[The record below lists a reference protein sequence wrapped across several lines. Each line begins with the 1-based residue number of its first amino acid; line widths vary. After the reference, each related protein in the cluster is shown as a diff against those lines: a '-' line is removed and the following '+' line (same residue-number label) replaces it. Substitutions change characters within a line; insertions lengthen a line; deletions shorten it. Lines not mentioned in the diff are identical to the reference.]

1 MPGATNQHSL
11 PAIRGESG
19 LAKQVRAAVLWR
31 SGGQIAAQIVQWGA
45 TFLVIRILTPAD
57 YGLFAMTGVVM
68 AFMSMLDGYGL
79 ANGLIRQ
86 PHVTPRMIRQLLGM
100 LVLLNAGLA
109 AVQVA
114 IAPLAA
120 GYYRQHEVAHLLR
133 VQALMYLTTPF
144 IALPAALLARRMDFR
159 AQAKANMLA
168 AAAAAATALAGALAG
183 WGVWTLVAA
192 PFALFT
198 VRAIAMT
205 WQARA
210 FVLPLFDFRGAG
222 HLARYG
228 GLMALGQLFWFV
240 QSQADV
246 FVAGRSFSAHLL
258 GIYTTSLFLAQI
270 FVAKFVP
277 ALNDVAFSAYARL
290 QDDVPARAAAFAKAV
305 RVVMAAALPFYLG
318 LAATAEPLVLAML
331 GEKWREAV
339 PVVRWLALAMPF
351 VTMQVLYQP
360 ACDAIGRPGVSV
372 RNGATGAAI
381 MAGAFVL
388 GVDGGASGLA
398 LAWVAGAPLYLL
410 LGSRRAL
417 PAIGARGRDVLAAV
431 RPALGAALAMAAVV
445 VASDALLLPPLAPVP
460 RLAVLVAIG
469 VAAYAGA
476 LVALARPLVR
486 ELAAL
491 ARR

>member
-1 MPGATNQHSL
+1 MAGATNHIANHASE
-11 PAIRGESG
+11 AESG
-19 LAKQVRAAVLWR
+19 LAQQVRAAVLWR
-31 SGGQIAAQIVQWGA
+31 SGGQITAQIVQWGA

-100 LVLLNAGLA
+100 LIVLNAGLA
-109 AVQVA
+109 TVQCA

-120 GYYRQHEVAHLLR
+120 AYYRQPEVAALLR

-144 IALPAALLARRMDFR
+144 IALPAALLARAMDFR

-168 AAAAAATALAGALAG
+168 AVAAAGTALAGAWSG

-192 PFALFT
+192 PFVLFT
-198 VRAIAMT
+198 TRAVAMT

-210 FVLPLFDFRGAG
+210 FVLPSFDFRGAG

-246 FVAGRSFSAHLL
+246 FVAGRTFSAHAL

-290 QDDVPARAAAFAKAV
+290 QDDAAARALAFAKAV

-331 GEKWREAV
+331 GEKWRQAI
-339 PVVRWLALAMPF
+339 PVVRLLALAMPF
-351 VTMQVLYQP
+351 VTVQVLYQP
-360 ACDAIGRPGVSV
+360 ACDAIGRPGISV

-381 MAGAFVL
+381 MAVAFLL
-388 GVDGGASGLA
+388 GVGGGATGLA
-398 LAWVAGAPLYLL
+398 AAWLAGAPLYLL

-417 PAIGARGRDVLAAV
+417 PAIGARGRDVLRAV
-431 RPALGAALAMAAVV
+431 RPALIAALMMAAVV
-445 VASDALLLPPLAPVP
+445 VATDRLLPPLAPVP
-460 RLAVLVAIG
+460 RLALLVALGVVAYG
-469 VAAYAGA
+469 VALSAIARPLLRE
-476 LVALARPLVR
+476 LVALARR
-486 ELAAL
+486 A
-491 ARR
+491 

>member
-1 MPGATNQHSL
+1 MASATNQRSTHASQ
-11 PAIRGESG
+11 RDSG
-19 LAKQVRAAVLWR
+19 LARQVRAAVLWR

-45 TFLVIRILTPAD
+45 TFLVIRILSPSD

-68 AFMSMLDGYGL
+68 ALMGMLDGYGL

-86 PHVTPRMIRQLLGM
+86 SHVTPRMIRQLLGM
-100 LVLLNAGLA
+100 LIVVNVALA
-109 AVQVA
+109 AIQVA

-120 GYYRQHEVAHLLR
+120 AYYRQPEVAALLR

-144 IALPAALLARRMDFR
+144 IALPAAMLARAMDFR

-168 AAAAAATALAGALAG
+168 AVAGAVTALAGALAG

-192 PFALFT
+192 PFMLFL

-210 FVLPLFDFRGAG
+210 FVLPSFDFRGAG

-228 GLMALGQLFWFV
+228 GVMALGQLFWFV

-246 FVAGRSFSAHLL
+246 FIAGRHFSAHLL

-270 FVAKFVP
+270 VVAKFVP

-290 QDDVPARAAAFAKAV
+290 QHHADARAQAFVKGV

-331 GEKWREAV
+331 GEKWREAI
-339 PVVRWLALAMPF
+339 PVVRVLALAMPF
-351 VTMQVLYQP
+351 MTMQVLYQP
-360 ACDAIGRPGVSV
+360 ACDAIGRPGISV

-381 MAGAFVL
+381 MAAAFAV
-388 GVDGGASGLA
+388 GVGGGATGLA
-398 LAWVAGAPLYLL
+398 MAWCVGAPLYLL

-417 PAIGARGRDVLAAV
+417 PAIGARGVDVFRAV
-431 RPALGAALAMAAVV
+431 RPAATAALAMAAIVI
-445 VASDALLLPPLAPVP
+445 AIDRSLPPLAAVP
-460 RLAVLVAIG
+460 RLAVLVVVG
-469 VAAYAGA
+469 VAAYAAA
-476 LVALARPLVR
+476 LLILARSLVR

>member
-1 MPGATNQHSL
+1 MVGATNQLSNHASGGD
-11 PAIRGESG
+11 AG

-45 TFLVIRILTPAD
+45 TFLVIRILSPSD

-68 AFMSMLDGYGL
+68 ALMGMLDGYGL

-86 PHVTPRMIRQLLGM
+86 SHVTPRMIRQLLGM
-100 LVLLNAGLA
+100 LIAVNVGLA
-109 AVQVA
+109 AIQVA
-114 IAPLAA
+114 IAPIAA
-120 GYYRQHEVAHLLR
+120 VYYRQPEVAALLR

-144 IALPAALLARRMDFR
+144 IALPAAMLARAMDFR

-168 AAAAAATALAGALAG
+168 AMAGAITALTGALAG

-192 PFALFT
+192 PSMLFLM
-198 VRAIAMT
+198 RAIAMT

-210 FVLPLFDFRGAG
+210 FFLPSFDFRGAG

-228 GLMALGQLFWFV
+228 GVMALGQLFWFV

-246 FVAGRSFSAHLL
+246 FIAGRSFSPHLL

-270 FVAKFVP
+270 VVAKFVP

-290 QDDVPARAAAFAKAV
+290 QHDAAARASAFAKGV

-318 LAATAEPLVLAML
+318 LAATAEPVVIAML
-331 GEKWREAV
+331 GEKWREAI
-339 PVVRWLALAMPF
+339 PVVRLLALAMPF
-351 VTMQVLYQP
+351 MTLQVLYQP
-360 ACDAIGRPGVSV
+360 ACDAIGRPGISV
-372 RNGATGAAI
+372 RNGATGAAV
-381 MAGAFVL
+381 MAAAFAL
-388 GVDGGASGLA
+388 GVGGGATGLA
-398 LAWVAGAPLYLL
+398 MAWCVGAPLYLL

-417 PAIGARGRDVLAAV
+417 DAIGVRGRDVLRAV
-431 RPALGAALAMAAVV
+431 RPPAIAALAMAAIV
-445 VASDALLLPPLAPVP
+445 VAVDRSLPPLAPVP
-460 RLAVLVAIG
+460 RLAVLVA
-469 VAAYAGA
+469 AGA
-476 LVALARPLVR
+476 VTYAAALLTFARPLVR